1 MLARGSPS
9 TPTAPKAVGH
19 VRTARVLS
27 APMSTLL
34 DDLRARGLVQDS
46 TDLDAL
52 AERLDEGPISLY
64 YGCDPSAPSL
74 HAGNLIGLLVLRRF
88 ADAGHRP
95 VALVGGATGMIGDP
109 GGRSEERNLLDGET
123 LAANVA
129 GIAAQVERV
138 VGGVATVVNNR
149 DWTEGIGVLEVL
161 RDVGKHVTV
170 NQMLAKESVKARVQ
184 SEHGISYTEFSYMLL
199 QANDFWHLNAH
210 QGVELQIG
218 GSDQWGNLVAGV
230 DLVRRRSQASAH
242 AFTWPLITRADGA
255 KFGKS
260 TGGAIWLDAAETSP
274 YQFFQYWVNVDDR
287 DVERFLLQLTLLPV
301 DEIRDLVAVHADAPQ
316 ERRAQRRLAHEVTSI
331 AHGDEAARAAA
342 EASTVLFGGDPGDA
356 SVEAWAV
363 VASEVETVGPP
374 RDADLSAGLDPVAL
388 LVATGLAKSNSDA
401 RRLVKD
407 GGVRATGRR
416 LDEGDRVTAAD
427 VRHGRYVLLARG
439 RKAFAAVDL
448 EKDPPS
454 S

>member
-1 MLARGSPS
+1 MTSLF
-9 TPTAPKAVGH
+9 
-19 VRTARVLS
+19 
-27 APMSTLL
+27 

-46 TDLDAL
+46 TDPDAL
-52 AERLDEGPISLY
+52 AARLDEGPISLY

-109 GGRSEERNLLDGET
+109 GGRSEERNLLDEET

-129 GIAAQVERV
+129 GIAGQVERI
-138 VGGVATVVNNR
+138 VGEVATVVNNR
-149 DWTEGIGVLEVL
+149 DWTEGIGVLEFL

-199 QANDFWHLNAH
+199 QANDYWHLHAH
-210 QGVELQIG
+210 EDVELQIG

-230 DLVRRRSQASAH
+230 DLIRRRSQASAH

-260 TGGAIWLDAAETSP
+260 TGGAIWLDAGQTSP
-274 YQFFQYWVNVDDR
+274 YQFFQYWMNVDDR
-287 DVERFLLQLTLLPV
+287 DVERFLLQLTLVPV
-301 DEIRDLVAVHADAPQ
+301 DEVRDLVAVHADAPQ
-316 ERRAQRRLAHEVTSI
+316 ERRAQRRLAREVATLV
-331 AHGDEAARAAA
+331 HGEDAALAA
-342 EASTVLFGGDPGDA
+342 EEASAVLFGGDAADA
-356 SVEAWAV
+356 SRAAWDV
-363 VASEVETVGPP
+363 VAAEVEVTGAPEGGDVT
-374 RDADLSAGLDPVAL
+374 AGLDPVPL
-388 LVATGLAKSNSDA
+388 LVATGLARSNSDA

-407 GGVRATGRR
+407 GGVRATGR
-416 LDEGDRVTAAD
+416 LLGDGDRIGAAD
-427 VRHGRYVLLARG
+427 VRYGRYVLLARG
-439 RKAFAAVDL
+439 RKAFAVLDL
-448 EKDPPS
+448 EKDPLS

>member
-1 MLARGSPS
+1 
-9 TPTAPKAVGH
+9 
-19 VRTARVLS
+19 
-27 APMSTLL
+27 MSDLL

-46 TDLDAL
+46 TDPEAL
-52 AERLDEGPISLY
+52 AERLAEGPISLY
-64 YGCDPSAPSL
+64 YGCDPSAPTL

-88 ADAGHRP
+88 AEAGHHP

-109 GGRSEERNLLDGET
+109 GGRSEERNLLDEET

-129 GIAAQVERV
+129 GIAGQVERI
-138 VGGVATVVNNR
+138 VGEVATIVDNR
-149 DWTEGIGVLEVL
+149 DWTAGIGVLEFL

-199 QANDFWHLNAH
+199 QANDYWHLHAH

-230 DLVRRRSQASAH
+230 DLIRRRSQATAH

-260 TGGAIWLDAAETSP
+260 TGGAIWLDADETSP
-274 YQFFQYWVNVDDR
+274 YQFFQYWMNVDDR
-287 DVERFLLQLTLLPV
+287 DVERFLLQLTLLGT
-301 DEIRDLVAVHADAPQ
+301 DEVRDVMAIHTAAPQ
-316 ERRAQRRLAHEVTSI
+316 DRVAQRRLAHEVTSLV
-331 AHGDEAARAAA
+331 HGAAAALAAA
-342 EASTVLFGGDPGDA
+342 EASTVLFGGDPTDA
-356 SVEAWAV
+356 SVAAWQV
-363 VASEVETVGPP
+363 VAAEVDTVGPP
-374 RDADLSAGLDPVAL
+374 ATASLDEGIDPVPV
-388 LVATGLAKSNSDA
+388 LVGAGLAKSNSDA

-407 GGVRATGRR
+407 GGVRVTGRR
-416 LDEGDRVTAAD
+416 LDDGARIGADD

-439 RKAFAAVDL
+439 RKAFAVLDL